1 METEPL
7 VNLFCGRPYIEPN
20 LPVVECNEEK
30 LGDIFSFLEEKL
42 STKSFHFH
50 FEHSP
55 SCNLN
60 VESVKKSFEEDK
72 NWLRCAI
79 ISFIKSLL
87 NKTAR
92 LNDIEVLP
100 FQNPDWFEKNF
111 YVKSPGYINVF
122 SSFAACETIPLTR
135 AISNCLLKKK
145 PKHNR
150 ESFTDVH
157 FHTSKG
163 MKECKNVL
171 YFSIN
176 VVELHWV
183 TIRLDFTNKT
193 ITYSEGHGSVPAS
206 SILNEI
212 KAFILQLQVLFYL
225 EKKDTDFGTWKYVEG
240 EVDDLPNQENGSDC
254 GVIDLQCTLREYL
267 KQETG
272 SITQNESFRFRRLIL
287 TLILN
292 TFSYCYYIG
301 YKEDLGLFDAFP
313 CIPNLFDPRYEITKE
328 LLCEK
333 VSEVFRNLEDV
344 FISKMKN
351 MI

>member
-1 METEPL
+1 MILLNFSPLFSLSFFKDFIDSDNVSIMETVPL
-7 VNLFCGRPYIEPN
+7 VNLIRRRPYIEPN
-20 LPVVECNEEK
+20 SPVVECNEEK

-60 VESVKKSFEEDK
+60 VESVKKSFEKDK
-72 NWLRCAI
+72 NWLRCTI

-87 NKTAR
+87 NETAR

-100 FQNPDWFEKNF
+100 FQNPDWFAKNF
-111 YVKSPGYINVF
+111 YVKSPGYINVW
-122 SSFAACETIPLTR
+122 SSFAASETIPLTR

-145 PKHNR
+145 PKHSR
-150 ESFTDVH
+150 QYFTDVH

-163 MKECKNVL
+163 MKECENVL

-176 VVELHWV
+176 VVEMHWV

-240 EVDDLPNQENGSDC
+240 EVDDLPNQENDSDC
-254 GVIDLQCTLREYL
+254 GVIDLQYTLRGYL

-272 SITQNESFRFRRLIL
+272 SITQNESFRF
-287 TLILN
+287 
-292 TFSYCYYIG
+292 
-301 YKEDLGLFDAFP
+301 
-313 CIPNLFDPRYEITKE
+313 
-328 LLCEK
+328 
-333 VSEVFRNLEDV
+333 
-344 FISKMKN
+344 
-351 MI
+351 